1 MNDNNINN
9 DISRD
14 VVDEMNDLR
23 NQIRRHDHLYYN
35 LDSPEISDADYDRL
49 FRKLIDLE
57 LRHPE
62 LVAPDSPTQ
71 RVGGQALEKFKQI
84 RHAIPMM
91 SLSNI
96 FEKNELLEFDRRI
109 KRSLGRNSDIEYIVE
124 PKLDGVAIEL
134 VYENGRLGYAS
145 TRGDGEIGEDVTQ
158 NVKTIRSIPLALT
171 LSGEFSNIRLID
183 VRGEVFMNR
192 GDFDKINRNRDE
204 QGLPAF
210 ANPRNASA
218 GSIRQLDPKVTAK
231 RPLKFLAYG
240 VGRLAG
246 FQPKTH
252 YELIGMLQGIG
263 VPGNLT
269 HTRVC
274 GNIEAVWSFY
284 TELSVLRQ
292 NLPFEIDGAV
302 IKVNS
307 LVDQLSLGMKSRSPR
322 WAVAF
327 KFEPLQATT
336 RIRKI
341 EVGVGRTGVMTPV
354 AIMDPVSVGGV
365 TVSRATLHNQDEIDK
380 KGIREGDTVVIQR
393 AGDVIPEVVRVLKEL
408 RNSESSPYIIP
419 DNCPVCGSQAVRLEG
434 QAAKRCI
441 NSSCSA
447 RIKET
452 LKHFASRNAVDIEG
466 MGEKI
471 VDRLVDVGLVHSP
484 ADIYSLTLYDLSS
497 LERMAEKSALNLMT
511 SIENSKHPSLQKF
524 LFSLGIPLVG
534 EHIAKLLVT
543 EFRSMDAIE
552 SVRLEELTAVPGI
565 GPEVAQSV
573 TRFFSEP
580 HNREMIRKLF
590 DSGVT
595 PVCPVDS
602 TTAEGKTLQGK
613 VFVLTGSLSISR
625 SKAKQLLEESGAV
638 VSGSVSRKTDF
649 VVAGEDPGSKLDKA
663 RELGIPEL
671 TEEEFRNMLNQ

>member
-1 MNDNNINN
+1 
-9 DISRD
+9 
-14 VVDEMNDLR
+14 
-23 NQIRRHDHLYYN
+23 
-35 LDSPEISDADYDRL
+35 
-49 FRKLIDLE
+49 
-57 LRHPE
+57 
-62 LVAPDSPTQ
+62 
-71 RVGGQALEKFKQI
+71 
-84 RHAIPMM
+84 
-91 SLSNI
+91 
-96 FEKNELLEFDRRI
+96 
-109 KRSLGRNSDIEYIVE
+109 
-124 PKLDGVAIEL
+124 
-134 VYENGRLGYAS
+134 
-145 TRGDGEIGEDVTQ
+145 
-158 NVKTIRSIPLALT
+158 
-171 LSGEFSNIRLID
+171 
-183 VRGEVFMNR
+183 
-192 GDFDKINRNRDE
+192 
-204 QGLPAF
+204 
-210 ANPRNASA
+210 
-218 GSIRQLDPKVTAK
+218 
-231 RPLKFLAYG
+231 
-240 VGRLAG
+240 
-246 FQPKTH
+246 
-252 YELIGMLQGIG
+252 
-263 VPGNLT
+263 
-269 HTRVC
+269 
-274 GNIEAVWSFY
+274 
-284 TELSVLRQ
+284 
-292 NLPFEIDGAV
+292 
-302 IKVNS
+302 
-307 LVDQLSLGMKSRSPR
+307 
-322 WAVAF
+322 
-327 KFEPLQATT
+327 
-336 RIRKI
+336 
-341 EVGVGRTGVMTPV
+341 MTPV

-452 LKHFASRNAVDIEG
+452 LKHFASRNAMDIEG

-534 EHIAKLLVT
+534 EHIAKLVVT

-638 VSGSVSRKTDF
+638 VSGSVSRRTDF

>member
-1 MNDNNINN
+1 MNDNNTYGDNAP
-9 DISRD
+9 R
-14 VVDEMNDLR
+14 VVDELNDLR

-62 LVAPDSPTQ
+62 LDVPDSPTQ
-71 RVGGQALEKFKQI
+71 RVGGQALDRFTQI

-96 FEKNELLEFDRRI
+96 FEKNELLEFDQRI

-134 VYENGRLGYAS
+134 VYENGRLGHAS

-171 LSGEFSNIRLID
+171 LSGEFSNISLVD
-183 VRGEVFMNR
+183 VRGEVFMHR
-192 GDFDKINRNRDE
+192 SDFDKINRNRDE

-218 GSIRQLDPKVTAK
+218 GSIRQLDPKVTAQ

-240 VGRLAG
+240 VGRLSG

-263 VPGNLT
+263 VPGNLS
-269 HTRVC
+269 HARVC
-274 GNIEAVWSFY
+274 RNIEAVWSFY
-284 TELSVLRQ
+284 CELTVLRQ
-292 NLPFEIDGAV
+292 DLPFEIDGAV

-307 LVDQLSLGMKSRSPR
+307 LMDQLSLGMKSRSPR

-336 RIRKI
+336 RIRRI
-341 EVGVGRTGVMTPV
+341 EVGVGRTGVLTPV

-393 AGDVIPEVVRVLKEL
+393 AGDVIPEVVRVMKEL
-408 RNSESSPYIIP
+408 RNSDSSPYIIP
-419 DNCPVCGSQAVRLEG
+419 DNCPVCGSQAIRLEG

-452 LKHFASRNAVDIEG
+452 LKHFASRNAMDIEG
-466 MGEKI
+466 MGAKI
-471 VDRLVDVGLVHSP
+471 IDQLVDTGLVHSP
-484 ADIYSLTLYDLSS
+484 ADIYSLTLHDLSS
-497 LERMAEKSALNLMT
+497 LERMAEKSASNLMT
-511 SIENSKHPSLQKF
+511 SIDNSKHPSLQKF

-580 HNREMIRKLF
+580 HNKEMIRKLF

-595 PVCPVDS
+595 PLGPVES
-602 TTAEGKTLQGK
+602 TTSQRKTLQGK

-625 SKAKQLLEESGAV
+625 SRAKQLLEESGAV
-638 VSGSVSRKTDF
+638 VAGSVSRRTDF
-649 VVAGEDPGSKLDKA
+649 VVAGGDPGAKLDKA
-663 RELGIPEL
+663 RELGIPAL
-671 TEEEFRNMLNQ
+671 TEDEFRNLLNQ